1 VRGQLGCV
9 LVLPVLFCGPDRV
22 QKTPQLR
29 PYQQKTPQLRP
40 YQQKTP
46 PTAALSRGVAKR
58 LSTGRAVARGAAG
71 GGEADLHTGDRRR
84 GHAALEPLVHPVP
97 PRLAV

>member
-1 VRGQLGCV
+1 MRGQLGCV

-22 QKTPQLR
+22 
-29 PYQQKTPQLRP
+29 QKTPQLRP

-84 GHAALEPLVHPVP
+84 GHAALEPLLHPVVP
-97 PRLAV
+97 FLDY